1 MSDGQTSSWPI
12 PVRGRRSGL
21 TSLELAMGASG
32 PTTWARRFPSLRL
45 EQPHSIRRL
54 LVSAFLADS
63 IQHIHSL
70 RASGVMSS
78 HAANACGSDASAFF
92 KSAGISCTTPL
103 EVCFCDIDK
112 LSFRKLHW
120 REDFSLSK
128 ECGSFGRGDV
138 LTLRIS
144 LWSSHEQAGGNPKA
158 ARAGDPTA
166 STPRTMSAT
175 PHKIDHV
182 EACRTMSDGL
192 CCVIE
197 ASSNGRTESTPQRQY
212 GVPDF

>member
-45 EQPHSIRRL
+45 EQPHAIRRL

-78 HAANACGSDASAFF
+78 HAANACGLDASAFF
-92 KSAGISCTTPL
+92 KSAGTSCTTPL
-103 EVCFCDIDK
+103 EIFLCDINK

-120 REDFSLSK
+120 RGDLLLSK
-128 ECGSFGRGDV
+128 GRGSFAHGDV

-144 LWSSHEQAGGNPKA
+144 LWSCDEQSGSH
-158 ARAGDPTA
+158 
-166 STPRTMSAT
+166 
-175 PHKIDHV
+175 V
-182 EACRTMSDGL
+182 
-192 CCVIE
+192 
-197 ASSNGRTESTPQRQY
+197 
-212 GVPDF
+212 